1 MRTDATPEEVKIFF
15 EELEEQ
21 TQAFERGL
29 LRLEKEPE
37 NAELLSEIF
46 RCAHT
51 LKGSSF
57 TLGYSTIGSLTHS
70 MENLLDKLRNKEM
83 SLNSDIANVLLEG
96 LDTLKLLKFHLESG
110 DEKEIDI
117 QDFAEK
123 ITRLCDDK
131 NESIHPTP
139 LLSDESEDAFIENR
153 ETKPYRI
160 SIEISSQCEEPAMRV
175 SQIFSYLQD
184 MGEIY
189 KSVPTLE
196 EVENENV
203 GQFVELVFLSEK
215 KKEDIDEIL
224 SIVPGLEKI
233 NVAALQNHEFER
245 QEKTVIDAVKVT
257 EKKEDAR
264 KELKEEIT
272 PGEKAPSQISVAPA
286 QSVRI
291 DVARLDALMDLLGEL
306 VIDRTRLSQLGMDLE
321 NKYEGDTTVVSIN
334 QTFEHLDRI
343 TSEMHEQFMKTRL
356 LPVEIIFNKFPR
368 MLRDLSMKSGKK
380 VSLQIQGA
388 ETELDRQIIDQIADP
403 LTHILRNALDHGIEP
418 PAERKKKGKP
428 EEGTIVLS
436 ARHEEGHI
444 VITVTDDGKGMALE
458 KIKEKAIG
466 TGLLSKS
473 VVEKLTDAEVLNLVF
488 LPGFSTRETAGE
500 VSGRGVGMD
509 IVKTN
514 IEKLNGSIAVETQ
527 TNKGTTLTLKLPLT
541 LAIVKSLLVTLSEN
555 ILAFPLFSVTEAL
568 WIARAEIK
576 TVRKKETIQ
585 LRGEV
590 LPLVY
595 LSEIFRFGKANKSED
610 NFWIVV
616 VSWADKKA
624 GILVD
629 SLIGDQ
635 DIVIKPL
642 SPLIKRVDGVLGTAV
657 LGSGDVALIMDIPG
671 ILKCAAEE
679 AHAG

>member
-21 TQAFERGL
+21 TQAFEQGL
-29 LRLEKEPE
+29 LKLEKEPE
-37 NAELLSEIF
+37 NSELISEIF

-57 TLGYSTIGSLTHS
+57 TLGYSTIGKLTHC
-70 MENLLDKLRNKEM
+70 MENLLDKLRNNEM
-83 SLNSDIANVLLEG
+83 KFNSDIASILLEG
-96 LDTLKLLKFHLESG
+96 LDMLKLLKIHLEGG
-110 DEKEIDI
+110 DEKEMDI
-117 QDFAEK
+117 EPFAGRIALLCGDEK
-123 ITRLCDDK
+123 ENAR
-131 NESIHPTP
+131 PAP
-139 LLSDESEDAFIENR
+139 LLSDEPKDAPEENP

-160 SIEISSQCEEPAMRV
+160 SVEISSECEEAAMRT

-184 MGEIY
+184 IGEIY
-189 KSVPTLE
+189 KSIPTLE
-196 EVENENV
+196 DVEKENV
-203 GQFVELVFLSEK
+203 GHYVELVFLSEK
-215 KKEDIDEIL
+215 KKEDIDEML
-224 SIVPGLEKI
+224 SIVPELEKI
-233 NVAALQNHEFER
+233 NVMALPENEIVG
-245 QEKTVIDAVKVT
+245 QEKPVSEAVKENK
-257 EKKEDAR
+257 EKEAPAKQI
-264 KELKEEIT
+264 KEET
-272 PGEKAPSQISVAPA
+272 APVEKAPSIISVAPTK
-286 QSVRI
+286 SVRI
-291 DVARLDALMDLLGEL
+291 DVERLDALMDLLGEL

-368 MLRDLSMKSGKK
+368 MLRDLSMKSKKK
-380 VSLQIQGA
+380 VSLQIHGA

-403 LTHILRNALDHGIEP
+403 LTHILRNAIDHGIEHP
-418 PAERKKKGKP
+418 SERRNKGKQ

-444 VITVTDDGKGMALE
+444 VITVEDDGKGMNLD
-458 KIKEKAIG
+458 KIKEKAIAS
-466 TGLLSKS
+466 GLLSKNA
-473 VVEKLTDAEVLNLVF
+473 VEKLTDVEVLNLVF

-514 IEKLNGSIAVETQ
+514 IEKLNGSISVETRVDR
-527 TNKGTTLTLKLPLT
+527 GTTLTLKLPLT
-541 LAIVKSLLVTLSEN
+541 LAIVKSLLVTLCEN

-568 WIARAEIK
+568 WIARAEVK
-576 TVRKKETIQ
+576 TVRRKETIQ
-585 LRGEV
+585 LRGDV
-590 LPLVY
+590 LPLLH
-595 LSEIFRFGKANKSED
+595 LSEIFRFGKAIKNEE
-610 NFWIVV
+610 NFWVVV

-624 GILVD
+624 GIVVD

-635 DIVIKPL
+635 EIVIKPL

-679 AHAG
+679 THAG